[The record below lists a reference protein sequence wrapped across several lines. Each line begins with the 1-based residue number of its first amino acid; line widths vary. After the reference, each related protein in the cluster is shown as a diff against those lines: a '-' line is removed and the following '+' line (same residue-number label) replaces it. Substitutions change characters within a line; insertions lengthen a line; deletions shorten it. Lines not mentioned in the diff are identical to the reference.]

1 MNEPRSM
8 IPEQPGEEGCPR
20 GEAAPCADDEVV
32 EWLSVRYQSAT
43 TGSIRRRYP
52 KESMTSSA
60 TAESALAAAT
70 RNDCRIRGGLTQH
83 VHRVCV
89 PRHVGPQCEH
99 GDATSREQRGSEEH
113 KVGVGDTE
121 QSVDEQREGES
132 VLRGSVLAFAF
143 RLPRP
148 FE

>member
-8 IPEQPGEEGCPR
+8 IRSNRVRRDVHEGR
-20 GEAAPCADDEVV
+20 SAPCADDEVV

-132 VLRGSVLAFAF
+132 VLRGSVLAVAV
-143 RLPRP
+143 RLLRP